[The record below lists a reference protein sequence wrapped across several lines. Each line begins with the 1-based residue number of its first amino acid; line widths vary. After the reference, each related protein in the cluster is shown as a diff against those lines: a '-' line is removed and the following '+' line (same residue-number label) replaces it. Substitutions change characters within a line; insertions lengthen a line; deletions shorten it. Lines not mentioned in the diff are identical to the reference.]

1 MVPYMVLARD
11 RPYMVLGLYE
21 GNLEDLVEESVGDA
35 AAFEASFKALKSK
48 RKEAEKLPS
57 FERVDC
63 LTVSLAPLKAALTLT
78 LTLSLTLTLA
88 LTLTL
93 TLALAPKLALAL
105 TLALTLIPDPGP
117 IPNSHQVA
125 AGSLGRGSA

>member
-78 LTLSLTLTLA
+78 LTLTLSLTLTLA

-93 TLALAPKLALAL
+93 TLTL
-105 TLALTLIPDPGP
+105 TLPRPRRRRPVSTTSPSRTATSSPPRA
-117 IPNSHQVA
+117 S
-125 AGSLGRGSA
+125 